1 MNLSLVE
8 KVGDIYVKRED
19 LAEFKN
25 INGGKG
31 RVITYLIEEGIEQ
44 GFVDFVTCGSR
55 DSVQCE
61 MLSLACECYD
71 VNCHIFMPSGHD
83 TPIINQIKH
92 NSRTQLIR
100 TDVGYV
106 STLKKQSLTYAEEN
120 NYFYIPFG
128 LEDQITI
135 EINKTQ
141 VQNIPNEV
149 KRIVV
154 PIGSGMNFI
163 SILKGLEEY
172 NKIIP
177 VMGIQIGLDPTKN
190 IQKFLGET
198 NIPYTIIK
206 TDLTYNKQAKEYML
220 GNIKLNKTYEAK
232 CLPYLQP
239 NDLFWIIGK
248 DLIKEQDE
256 QSNLP
261 IINNLKEVKEKMDI
275 NINDVRFNDLTRD
288 FIEEFISKLSREEKL
303 KLKAYVEANPRDTS
317 SKTFMVVKS
326 YIYQTYFKK
335 QPITEKKKELFS
347 DTLNNLL
354 DLGDE

>member
-8 KVGDIYVKRED
+8 KVGNIYVKRED

-61 MLSLACECYD
+61 MLSLACEYYD

-83 TPIINQIKH
+83 TPIINQIRR
-92 NSRTQLIR
+92 NTRTQLIR

-141 VQNIPNEV
+141 VQNIPDEV

-177 VMGIQIGLDPTKN
+177 VIGIQIGLDPTKN
-190 IQKFLGET
+190 IQKFLGTT
-198 NIPYTIIK
+198 NIPYKIIK

-248 DLIKEQDE
+248 DLVEEQDE
-256 QSNLP
+256 KPNLSTRG
-261 IINNLKEVKEKMDI
+261 VKEKMDI
-275 NINDVRFNDLTRD
+275 DMNDVRFNDLTRD
-288 FIEEFISKLSREEKL
+288 FIEDFISKLSREEKL
-303 KLKAYVEANPRDTS
+303 KLKAYVDANPRDTS

-335 QPITEKKKELFS
+335 QPITEKKKDLFS
-347 DTLNNLL
+347 DTLASLL
-354 DLGDE
+354 DVDEEEKE